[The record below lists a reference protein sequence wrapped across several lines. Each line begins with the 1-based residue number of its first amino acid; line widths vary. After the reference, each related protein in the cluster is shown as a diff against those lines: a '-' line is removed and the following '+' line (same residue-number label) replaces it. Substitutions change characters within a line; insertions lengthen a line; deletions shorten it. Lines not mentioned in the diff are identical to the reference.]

1 MGSGAAVTA
10 GPVCSIG
17 LAAVNVILRLH
28 EKRHA
33 AFTAT
38 IPDQTSMKLYDTLAE
53 MLEEGRS
60 RDRHVL
66 LINGEK
72 DESRISF
79 AELSDRA
86 HQLLGSMQQRGM
98 RPGDE
103 VVIFT
108 KSNESFLIAFW
119 AAILG
124 GIVPVPV
131 AVGISDEH
139 RFKLLRILDQLR
151 NGRLYTDQGLLDR
164 LLEFAV
170 SENMADVKR
179 ALETDTIV
187 EGNIE
192 SSGAG
197 EPASLEPD
205 QLAFIQYSSGSTSDP
220 KGICLTHRN
229 LATNIRASCERL
241 EWHEDDQSLSWMPL
255 THDMGLI
262 GYHLTVYAAGMNQ
275 AFMDT
280 SLFVRRPLLWLSKA
294 SELRATQLC
303 SPNFGYK
310 HFLKLFKRKGLDN
323 LDLSAVRLIL
333 NGAEPISYEL
343 CEEFLAALAPY
354 GLRRSVMFP
363 VYGLAE
369 ATVGVTYPKPGTEY
383 SKITVDRHSLR
394 IGSPYEPKEPD
405 DPDAIG
411 FVKVGTPIR
420 DCEVRITDD
429 DDQPL
434 ADGIIGNI
442 DIRGGNVT
450 QGLYHNVEEEAKI
463 FTEDGW
469 LRTGDCGVF
478 VDGQLVITGRSKD
491 IIIVN
496 GQNYYPHDIEEVVA
510 RLDGLDLGKVVVAGV
525 NAKQNQTEE
534 VLAFVLY
541 RKDPALFIYLAHQ
554 VRSTIGAQI
563 GIDVDHVIPVQ
574 RIPKT
579 TSGKIQRA
587 HLVDAYLSGEF
598 DAVLP
603 KAAPELQQDESI
615 DEDSMIAQLSAVCSE
630 FAQDRNVGP
639 DDNLFEVGISSLT
652 LTEII
657 LALEERYPGKVDI
670 NDLFEYPTIRD
681 LAGFIE
687 REETVS

>member
-1 MGSGAAVTA
+1 M
-10 GPVCSIG
+10 
-17 LAAVNVILRLH
+17 AVNVILRLH
-28 EKRHA
+28 ENRLAALA
-33 AFTAT
+33 AFTLN
-38 IPDQTSMKLYDTLAE
+38 QTPMKLYDTLAE

-60 RDRHVL
+60 KDRHVL
-66 LINGEK
+66 FIDGEK
-72 DESRISF
+72 DECRISY
-79 AELSDRA
+79 AELSERA
-86 HQLLGSMQQRGM
+86 HLLLGSMQLRGIQ
-98 RPGDE
+98 PGDE
-103 VVIFT
+103 VIVFT
-108 KSNESFLIAFW
+108 KSNESFLVAFW

-139 RFKLLRILDQLR
+139 RFKLFRILDQLQ

-164 LLEFAV
+164 LLEFTVA
-170 SENMADVKR
+170 ENMPDVKR
-179 ALETDTIV
+179 ALEANTIL
-187 EGNIE
+187 EGEIDA
-192 SSGAG
+192 SSMG
-197 EPASLEPD
+197 EPADLNPD
-205 QLAFIQYSSGSTSDP
+205 QLAFIQYSSGSTSEP

-241 EWHEDDQSLSWMPL
+241 EWGEDDQSLSWMPL

-262 GYHLTVYAAGMNQ
+262 GMHLTVFAAGMNQ
-275 AFMDT
+275 AVMDT

-323 LDLSAVRLIL
+323 LDLSAVKLIL
-333 NGAEPISYEL
+333 NGAEPISYDL
-343 CEEFLAALAPY
+343 CEEFLNALAPY
-354 GLRRSVMFP
+354 GLRRSAMFP

-369 ATVGVTYPKPGTEY
+369 ATVGVSFPKPGSEY
-383 SKITVDRHSLR
+383 SRITVDRHSLR
-394 IGSPYEPKEPD
+394 IGSSFETKEPQHAD
-405 DPDAIG
+405 SIS

-429 DDQPL
+429 DDQSL
-434 ADGIIGNI
+434 DDGLIGNI
-442 DIRGGNVT
+442 HIRGGNVT
-450 QGLYHNVEEEAKI
+450 RGLYHNDEEQTKI
-463 FTEDGW
+463 FTDDDW

-478 VDGQLVITGRSKD
+478 VDGELVITGRSKD

-496 GQNYYPHDIEEVVA
+496 GQNYYPHDIEEVAA
-510 RLDGLDLGKVVVAGV
+510 RIDGLDLGKVVVAGV
-525 NAKQNQTEE
+525 NAKQSQTEE

-541 RKDPALFIYLAHQ
+541 RKDPESFVYLAYE

-563 GIDVDHVIPVQ
+563 GIEVDHVIPVP

-587 HLVDAYLSGEF
+587 HLVDAYLNGDF

-603 KAAPELQQDESI
+603 KAAPELPDDEAV
-615 DEDSMIAQLSAVCSE
+615 DENPVVAQLSAICRE
-630 FAQDRNVGP
+630 FAQDRRVAP
-639 DDNLFEVGISSLT
+639 DDNLFEIGISSLT

-657 LALEERYPGKVDI
+657 LALEEKYPGKVDI
-670 NDLFEYPTIRD
+670 NDLFDYPTIRE
-681 LAGFIE
+681 LAGFID
-687 REETVS
+687 REARSS